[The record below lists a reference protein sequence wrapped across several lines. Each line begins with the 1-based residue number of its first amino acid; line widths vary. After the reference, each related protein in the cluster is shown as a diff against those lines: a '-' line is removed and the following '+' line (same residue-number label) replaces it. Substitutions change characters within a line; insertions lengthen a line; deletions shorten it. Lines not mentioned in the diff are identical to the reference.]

1 MAQYSNMKK
10 PAFYI
15 PFSDY
20 LQSVG
25 MVEYQ
30 ENQNNDIHL
39 LNPTKTHSIGLP
51 SGEDYI
57 YRVDFTDSVDYDTI
71 ADADGYIYIFIL
83 GHNFKSKAHIDVKL
97 SGNSPTVRTSIVND
111 TAMGVSA
118 PSYNGFSI
126 YKAKFS
132 VTTFNNFSIKLS
144 NMSEEGQSIKLG
156 CVSLCSKWTP
166 PHTPDLSLTMTRE
179 YDGVKTIQTKGGA
192 TLSDASYTK
201 GGTIWAG
208 GEHSWELNIG
218 GNYAHYTDMQ
228 RTLGRR
234 TWNMKFS
241 YLTPENLMPQMESLN
256 KYGATGETYSEITG
270 TLHYSESF
278 FARVLNR
285 VQGSHIPFIFQPNDT
300 DPNTNP
306 DQWAIARFSQ
316 KDFSI
321 TQAAPELYSLSM
333 KIRESW

>member
-1 MAQYSNMKK
+1 MAKYSNIKK

-25 MVEYQ
+25 MVTYQ
-30 ENQNNDIHL
+30 ENQLNDIHL
-39 LNPTKTHSIGLP
+39 LNPTKTHSIGLA
-51 SGEDYI
+51 SGNDYT
-57 YRVDFTDSVDYDTI
+57 YTVSLTDSVDYDTI
-71 ADADGYIYIFIL
+71 ADDDGYIYIFIL
-83 GHNFKSKAHIDVKL
+83 GHNLESKAHIDVGL
-97 SGNSPTVRTSIVND
+97 GSYPTQRASIVND
-111 TAMGVSA
+111 TAMSVNA

-126 YKAKFS
+126 YKAQFS
-132 VTTFNNFSIKLS
+132 VSTFSGFTIKLS
-144 NMSEEGQSIKLG
+144 SMSEDGESIKLG

-208 GEHSWELNIG
+208 GEHSWELDTDDYQG
-218 GNYAHYTDMQ
+218 SYADMQ

-234 TWNMKFS
+234 IWNMKFS
-241 YLTPENLMPQMESLN
+241 YLTPENLMPQIESLN
-256 KYGATGETYSEITG
+256 KLGSTETYNEKTG
-270 TLHYSESF
+270 TLHHSQSF

-306 DQWAIARFSQ
+306 DQWAIARFDQ
-316 KDFSI
+316 KEFSI